1 MALFSQ
7 VAAYWRFAWGLR
19 GFLKEPVILEQSRQI
34 IRQRLQ
40 NREQNLLVMV
50 KRAIYDNE
58 TSPYLKLLEVAGCE
72 YGDFEGMVRSEGIES
87 TLHKLRESGVYI
99 SIEEFKGKK
108 EVSRGGKVFKFK
120 ESDFDNPFS
129 DRHLEASSSASRSS
143 GTRVTMSFDRY
154 YYQAAHN
161 MLTFDAHGILGS
173 PVLLWQPILPST
185 AGLPTMF
192 RSIKMGNPPIRWFSP
207 VEAGTIKPSLTK
219 RLATYYAVYASRL
232 FGAAFPKPEYVSL
245 EKAYKATDCMA
256 ELLKREQGCVL
267 WTSPSSAVRVCQAAR
282 ERQLDLSG
290 ATFAV
295 AGEPLTE
302 AKMKEIRAAG
312 AKAINMYA
320 IAEVGIIG
328 FGCAGQTV
336 APDDIHLL
344 KDLHAVIQYQRETPF
359 TGVPVDAFLFTSL
372 LSKAPKMLLNVES
385 GDYGVIEARQCGC
398 KVGELGLT
406 DHLYNMRSFD
416 KLTGE
421 GMSFVGTDLLRIIE
435 EVLPAKFGGSSI
447 DYQMVEEE
455 DKKGHTW
462 LSIFVSPEV
471 GEIDEAELVQTVVS
485 ELSKGKDTQRMMAEI
500 WSQADMLR
508 VKRMRPLVTAVSKLL
523 PLHIQKIKTNN

>member
-1 MALFSQ
+1 
-7 VAAYWRFAWGLR
+7 
-19 GFLKEPVILEQSRQI
+19 
-34 IRQRLQ
+34 
-40 NREQNLLVMV
+40 
-50 KRAIYDNE
+50 
-58 TSPYLKLLEVAGCE
+58 
-72 YGDFEGMVRSEGIES
+72 
-87 TLHKLRESGVYI
+87 
-99 SIEEFKGKK
+99 
-108 EVSRGGKVFKFK
+108 
-120 ESDFDNPFS
+120 
-129 DRHLEASSSASRSS
+129 
-143 GTRVTMSFDRY
+143 
-154 YYQAAHN
+154 
-161 MLTFDAHGILGS
+161 
-173 PVLLWQPILPST
+173 
-185 AGLPTMF
+185 
-192 RSIKMGNPPIRWFSP
+192 
-207 VEAGTIKPSLTK
+207 
-219 RLATYYAVYASRL
+219 
-232 FGAAFPKPEYVSL
+232 
-245 EKAYKATDCMA
+245 
-256 ELLKREQGCVL
+256 
-267 WTSPSSAVRVCQAAR
+267 
-282 ERQLDLSG
+282 
-290 ATFAV
+290 
-295 AGEPLTE
+295 
-302 AKMKEIRAAG
+302 
-312 AKAINMYA
+312 MYA